1 MGPLLACVRV
11 LSRPRCRV
19 FGAQFPVFR
28 RIGIITVVTYPLS
41 VTKQLTQQV
50 CLTAAVWQF
59 LLCLPVQS
67 VFVGGDGG

>member
-1 MGPLLACVRV
+1 MMRE

-19 FGAQFPVFR
+19 LGAQFPVFR

-59 LLCLPVQS
+59 LLRLPVQS
-67 VFVGGDGG
+67 VFVGGEGG